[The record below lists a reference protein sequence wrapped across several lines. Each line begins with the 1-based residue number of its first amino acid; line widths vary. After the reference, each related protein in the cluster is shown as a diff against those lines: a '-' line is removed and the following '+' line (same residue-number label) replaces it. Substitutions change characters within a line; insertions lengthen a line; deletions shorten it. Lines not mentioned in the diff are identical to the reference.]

1 MRLKAVFTSK
11 KDIILPVDYNYQIQS
26 FIYKNISSDMA
37 EFLHGKG
44 YMAKGRSFK
53 LFTFSKLFGKCE
65 FDRNN
70 KTFCFKSPVTLHIAS
85 PVENFI
91 VSLAN
96 HILVS
101 SDIYVGKNN
110 LQVQNI
116 SFEKETPEGELT
128 VKTLSPIVVYSTLY
142 DAEKK
147 KYTCYFVP
155 GEPKFVP
162 LVVGNLK
169 KKIMAFGQDAA
180 SSFLEIKPIGR
191 TTQKIITYKGF
202 VIKGSEGIFTLKGSQ
217 DMLGMAL
224 NAGLGAKNSQGF
236 GCVVKV

>member
-1 MRLKAVFTSK
+1 
-11 KDIILPVDYNYQIQS
+11 
-26 FIYKNISSDMA
+26 
-37 EFLHGKG
+37 
-44 YMAKGRSFK
+44 MAKGRSFK

-91 VSLAN
+91 LSLAN

-202 VIKGSEGIFTLKGSQ
+202 VIKGSEGIFTLKE
-217 DMLGMAL
+217 
-224 NAGLGAKNSQGF
+224 AKTCS
-236 GCVVKV
+236 VWH